1 MRRQSMSNTEAI
13 VAQGLR
19 PPCPGEPFGA
29 KPMYVP
35 IEDTRYVSPRAS
47 SNGVGNE
54 TPSSP
59 SDALQQRWAWP
70 RARSSGLL

>member
-19 PPCPGEPFGA
+19 PACAGEPFGA
-29 KPMYVP
+29 KPSYVP
-35 IEDTRYVSPRAS
+35 IEDTRYTCAPRAS

-54 TPSSP
+54 TFRG
-59 SDALQQRWAWP
+59 ANIELCNHKGMLAK
-70 RARSSGLL
+70 